1 MELDGAFADVQV
13 NDRSTGRM
21 LLSTRIL
28 PNLQVNGSLPDSEPC
43 QLRTFAGALLISKAG
58 ATQELVDAFDNEQLA
73 NFAHTLLANPPA
85 NDPNVKAAMEQA
97 IQDRNNLAQNIAEG
111 IEGNGGGEPQQEPEM
126 LVQAGPQ
133 VVVEP
138 EPQVVEQPV
147 QEVVAPPEPPPVDPA
162 TLPYQNPAAETT
174 TTYQATVVANRF
186 ATLLVATRDKN
197 AEAAAAALDTLK
209 NDAKLNLDVLILL
222 ATKSVSVG
230 SATDPSG

>member
-1 MELDGAFADVQV
+1 MRVNTGKTPEELAAAANRGLVELDGAFADVQV
-13 NDRSTGRM
+13 DDRSTGRM

-28 PNLQVNGSLPDSEPC
+28 PNLQVSGSLPDSEPC
-43 QLRTFAGALLISKAG
+43 QLRTFAGALLIAKAG

-85 NDPNVKAAMEQA
+85 NDPNVRAAMEQA

-138 EPQVVEQPV
+138 EVIEQPV

-162 TLPYQNPAAETT
+162 TLPYQNPAAEMT

-197 AEAAAAALDTLK
+197 ADAAAAALDTLK
-209 NDAKLNLDVLILL
+209 NDAKLN
-222 ATKSVSVG
+222 
-230 SATDPSG
+230 PP